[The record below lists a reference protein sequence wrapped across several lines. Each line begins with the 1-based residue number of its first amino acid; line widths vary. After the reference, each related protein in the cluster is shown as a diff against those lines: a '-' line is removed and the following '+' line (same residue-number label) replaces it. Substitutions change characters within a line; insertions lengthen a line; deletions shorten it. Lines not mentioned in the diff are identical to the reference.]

1 MDPHRCSFRKY
12 VGSTD
17 RSSRRRESDDFFP
30 GFAGMGPI
38 VPSRGQGPGD
48 HLVGC
53 LLSINYQG

>member
-1 MDPHRCSFRKY
+1 MLDQWIALVVAGK
-12 VGSTD
+12 VMI
-17 RSSRRRESDDFFP
+17 FFP